1 MEQLRQKADEEA
13 VATREKAEKTAKKKK
28 KRKKKS
34 SGYFDTK
41 ETLSLVAGVGVLVA
55 VLALLAYGYPG
66 LRFPIG
72 GSLCVIGF
80 IVYVL
85 GAISLRQ
92 LVAEEG
98 FVKLL
103 LFRFCPPY
111 QLWFVLTNWA
121 DTRDFVAFF
130 GAGLMIMSIG
140 GAIIK
145 TSPTGRKA
153 DAADRAYQKTQR
165 GGQAEIPPVSSGI
178 RDVE

>member
-1 MEQLRQKADEEA
+1 M
-13 VATREKAEKTAKKKK
+13 
-28 KRKKKS
+28 
-34 SGYFDTK
+34 
-41 ETLSLVAGVGVLVA
+41 AGVGVLV
-55 VLALLAYGYPG
+55 VGLAILAWGYPG
-66 LRFPIG
+66 LRFPLG

-140 GAIIK
+140 AR
-145 TSPTGRKA
+145 SSRRPPPAGRRTRPIAPIEKA
-153 DAADRAYQKTQR
+153 QQ
-165 GGQAEIPPVSSGI
+165 GGQAEVPPASSSI